1 MRPDHRIDTTNR
13 RARRGVVGSGS
24 GSSATIVRVGSA
36 ALQKSGAPLR
46 THEHAL
52 AAVSGGLLGISL
64 LGLRFPRIL
73 AWPLALVGTI
83 FGGLGVVRTARSARA
98 ENVLPPRNRD
108 DDPGDDRQ
116 TP

>member
-1 MRPDHRIDTTNR
+1 
-13 RARRGVVGSGS
+13 VGSGS

-52 AAVSGGLLGISL
+52 AAATSGALLGVSL

-73 AWPLALVGTI
+73 AWPLALVGTL
-83 FGGLGVVRTARSARA
+83 FGALGVVRAARFR
-98 ENVLPPRNRD
+98 RD
-108 DDPGDDRQ
+108 ASGEDLSSP
-116 TP
+116 